1 MNVARASDLHNHR
14 MHTAIMEL
22 RDIIHERYPTAQF
35 SVVTPPE
42 EPSSLELIAV
52 VDVDDTDE
60 VMDLVLDRVL
70 DFQMEEGLPVHVLPL
85 MTPEREAAARARE
98 REQNERDGDGGYARR
113 LAELTAMRQQTS
125 L

>member
-1 MNVARASDLHNHR
+1 MNVARARDSHDDR
-14 MHTAIMEL
+14 MHAAIMEL
-22 RDIIHERYPTAQF
+22 QDIVHGRYPTAQF

-60 VMDLVLDRVL
+60 VMDLVLNRVIE
-70 DFQMEEGLPVHVLPL
+70 FQSEERLLVHMLPL
-85 MTPEREAAARARE
+85 MTPEREAAALARE

-113 LAELTAMRQQTS
+113 LADLTAMREGRS
-125 L
+125 